1 MNRKNIIGR
10 EYGMLKVLSF
20 DHKDCWRQLYY
31 RCLCKC
37 GNITI
42 VRTKSLTSGN
52 TKSCGCLI
60 KSREKTYRQKNK
72 RLYKI
77 WIGMRNRCNNPNNPC
92 YNRYGGRG
100 ISVCYEWDAD
110 FEEFCK
116 WSLSHGY
123 NAFLSL
129 DRKDNN
135 LGYNPSNC
143 RWATAQE
150 QADNKRS
157 NILIT
162 INGTTMD
169 LQQWCNHYSINRS
182 TVNTR
187 VNICGWSYID
197 AITTPVRA
205 HKQYKQRH
213 VGEQPIRSCV

>member
-1 MNRKNIIGR
+1 
-10 EYGMLKVLSF
+10 
-20 DHKDCWRQLYY
+20 
-31 RCLCKC
+31 
-37 GNITI
+37 
-42 VRTKSLTSGN
+42 
-52 TKSCGCLI
+52 
-60 KSREKTYRQKNK
+60 
-72 RLYKI
+72 
-77 WIGMRNRCNNPNNPC
+77 MRNRCNNPNNPC

-205 HKQYKQRH
+205 HKQYKQRY
-213 VGEQPIRSCV
+213 VGEQPIRGCV